1 MTRQRSTGDTAD
13 SSAPSVV
20 PEDAGAVRPPG
31 ADPAGVAALA
41 LSASAAD
48 PSLNAELRA
57 FLSKR
62 NEVAADEGALLAA
75 QRTLVERR
83 ISRARLED
91 EHIAAQNRHLHLQ
104 HVHDRLRLV
113 LDVGLAALG
122 VVLLAGLTWTLYG
135 AFSDRAIIVNS
146 FAVAPKLEAQGESGT
161 IVAAMLID
169 QIGRLKKSSRYG
181 GAKRS
186 VADALDDRVQVDI
199 PEMRVSVGE
208 LRRLLHETL
217 GHRIQIRGELLEG
230 PTGLT
235 LTLRGTDLPSKSFAG
250 KADELPT
257 LVSQAAEY
265 VYGRT
270 DPVLMAYYLQRSG
283 RREDAIAFIR
293 GAYGPASIADRAVL
307 LNSWGNALGSVQRL
321 PEALD
326 KFKAA
331 IELKPDL
338 WFPYFNLIV
347 WQIGAGRDEQA
358 LQAGRDFER
367 AAHRDRWFG
376 PHSTEDNFAELDA
389 LRGDLSRAIR
399 GMRMDYDASGGQGTG
414 GWSVGAEIAWV
425 YAQQHDP
432 ANAELFLA
440 TNPDAV
446 GIEGALID
454 EGSLIAAA
462 AARGLV
468 ALDLA
473 RYAEA
478 ANDWDEW
485 AKRLAAAPSGVLQ
498 YEPLFLFRRCWPPIV
513 YELAGRRAD
522 ADTALAAVERL
533 TNLDC
538 YRTRG
543 DVYDHRG
550 EFAQAERAYAAGVEH
565 APSLPQGYFSW
576 GNALLRHQNYAAA
589 IEKLA
594 AANKRGPNW
603 ADPLE
608 AWGEALAAQRKFK
621 EAIAKYAEAARYAPR
636 WGALYLHWGEAIDE
650 LGDRTRAHAQYQK
663 AQTLALSEADQRTV
677 ALHLAV
683 VPR

>member
-1 MTRQRSTGDTAD
+1 VTHQRSTGDTAD
-13 SSAPSVV
+13 PSAPSGV
-20 PEDAGAVRPPG
+20 PEDPGAVRPPG

-48 PSLNAELRA
+48 PGLNAELRA

-75 QRTLVERR
+75 QRTLIERR
-83 ISRARLED
+83 ISRARLEE

-122 VVLLAGLTWTLYG
+122 VALLAGLAWTLYG
-135 AFSDRAIIVNS
+135 AVSDRAIIVNA
-146 FAVAPKLEAQGESGT
+146 FTVAPNLESQGESGT

-181 GAKRS
+181 GEKRS
-186 VADALDDRVQVDI
+186 VADALEDRVQVDI

-208 LRRLLHETL
+208 LRRLLHEAL
-217 GHRIQIRGELLEG
+217 GHRTQIRGELLEG
-230 PTGLT
+230 PTGIT
-235 LTLRGTDLPSKSFAG
+235 LTLRGTDLPSKTFAG
-250 KADELPT
+250 TVDELPT
-257 LVSQAAEY
+257 LVSRAAEY
-265 VYGRT
+265 VYGHT

-283 RREDAIAFIR
+283 RTEDGIAFIR
-293 GAYGPASIADRAVL
+293 SAYGPASIADRAVL
-307 LNSWGNALGSVQRL
+307 LNSWGNGLGNMQRL

-331 IELKPDL
+331 IELKPDF
-338 WFPYFNLIV
+338 WFPYYNLIT
-347 WQIGAGRDEQA
+347 WQIGAGREEQA

-376 PHSTEDNFAELDA
+376 PHTTEDNYAELDA

-399 GMRMDYDASGGQGTG
+399 EMRIDYDASGGQGTG
-414 GWSVGAEIAWV
+414 GWSIGAEIAWV

-432 ANAELFLA
+432 ANSELFLA

-454 EGSLIAAA
+454 DGASIAAA

-478 ANDWDEW
+478 ANHWDEW
-485 AKRLAAAPSGVLQ
+485 AQRLAAAPLAALQ
-498 YEPLFLFRRCWPPIV
+498 YEPLFFFRRCWPPIV

-522 ADTALAAVERL
+522 ADAALAAVRDL

-543 DVYDHRG
+543 DVYGHRG
-550 EFAQAERAYAAGVEH
+550 DFAQAEHTYAAGVAH

-576 GNALLRHQNYAAA
+576 GNALLRHQQYAAA

-594 AANKRGPNW
+594 AANKRGPKW
-603 ADPLE
+603 ADPLQ
-608 AWGEALAAQRKFK
+608 AWGEALAAQRKFR
-621 EAIAKYAEAARYAPR
+621 EATAKYAEAARYAPR
-636 WGALYLHWGEAIDE
+636 WGALYLHWGEAIDA
-650 LGDRTRAHAQYQK
+650 LGDHARALAQYQK